1 MYRGADQAYGDLDFT
16 GLGYITEKAF
26 LESKF
31 VKTRLKYTQDEIKLY
46 FKEYNLFPSNS
57 QGMNADDF
65 KKNFF
70 PHLYL
75 VQEEADDAEDKEA
88 FHNK

>member
-1 MYRGADQAYGDLDFT
+1 
-16 GLGYITEKAF
+16 
-26 LESKF
+26 
-31 VKTRLKYTQDEIKLY
+31 LY

-75 VQEEADDAEDKEA
+75 VQEEADDADDKEA
-88 FHNK
+88 FKNKQSLINNI

>member
-1 MYRGADQAYGDLDFT
+1 MYRGADQAYGDLDFS

-46 FKEYNLFPSNS
+46 FKEYNLFQSNS